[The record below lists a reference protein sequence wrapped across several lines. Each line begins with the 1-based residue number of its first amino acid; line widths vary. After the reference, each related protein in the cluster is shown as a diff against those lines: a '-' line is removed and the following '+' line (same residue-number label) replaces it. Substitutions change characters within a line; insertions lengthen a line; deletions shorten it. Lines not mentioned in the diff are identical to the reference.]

1 MKTKKIHA
9 KPAKKDAKISK
20 LNFALLCDSSLR
32 PLRET
37 FIGISKLLTFL
48 TCWFVLGSCA
58 EKVSTVWVDDLS
70 MVSFSEGIRPVK
82 VKGSYTS
89 DTIRIGGVRFNRGF
103 GSITTAVFAFN
114 LEGNARR
121 FTAEVGADDK
131 ANKDI
136 PIKFYVVGDRKVL
149 FESGAMKV
157 GDPAKKIDLNLE
169 GIKRLGLLVTDDI
182 GGLKNK
188 MTYCDWAN
196 AKFEMVPDSVP
207 KLIPN
212 SNEKPILTPEAPQT
226 PRINS
231 PKIFG
236 ATPGNPF
243 LYTISTTGKRPMQFS
258 AENLPKGLILDSK
271 TGIITGKVSKRG
283 IYHATLRAK
292 NELGEAVRTLK
303 ISIGDTISLT
313 PPIGWN
319 GWNSWGEKLDRENVV
334 ASAEAMVNKGLI
346 NHGWSY
352 INIDDS
358 WQGIRGGK
366 LIALQPN
373 EKFPKIKEMVDYI
386 HSLGLKAGIYSTP
399 AVYSYAGYVGGS
411 SDFEK
416 GGEKHEPI
424 KKNRISSGPTGK
436 YRFETNDARQMAEWG
451 FDFLKYDW
459 RIDVNSTERMS
470 DALKKSGRDVVF
482 SISNNAPF
490 EKAAEW
496 ARLTNAWRTGPDIR
510 DSWPSL
516 YSLAFTIDKWA
527 PFAGPG
533 HWNDPDMMI
542 LGNVS
547 MGPSALH
554 PTKLTP
560 DEQYS
565 HVSIFSLL
573 AAPLLIGC
581 PIEQIDDFTLNLLTN
596 DEVIEVN
603 QDPLGKPARLLEDR
617 DGVQVWAKPIEDG
630 SLAVGL
636 FYTDDFGKTPP
647 SYFHWGD
654 ETPKTFQLDFA
665 QVGLQGKYKIRDL
678 WRQKDLGEFEGSF
691 KTEIRHHGVVMIR
704 MDQSSNKEIKNAT
717 KTQSH

>member
-1 MKTKKIHA
+1 MRN
-9 KPAKKDAKISK
+9 ISK
-20 LNFALLCDSSLR
+20 LI
-32 PLRET
+32 P
-37 FIGISKLLTFL
+37 LLTCCMIF
-48 TCWFVLGSCA
+48 GSCA
-58 EKVSTVWVDDLS
+58 EKVADVWVDDLS

-82 VKGSYTS
+82 VKGNYLS
-89 DTIRIGGVRFNRGF
+89 DTIRIGGVRYNRGF
-103 GSITTAVFAFN
+103 GSITTAVFPFN
-114 LEGNARR
+114 LNGNARR
-121 FTAEVGADDK
+121 FKAEVGADDK

-149 FESGAMKV
+149 FESGEMRV
-157 GDPAKKIDLNLE
+157 GDPAKKIDLNLK

-212 SNEKPILTPEAPQT
+212 SNEKQILTPEPPQT

-231 PKIFG
+231 AKIFG

-243 LYTISTTGKRPMQFS
+243 LYTISTTGKRPMQFF
-258 AENLPKGLILDSK
+258 AENLPKGLSLDPK
-271 TGIITGKVSKRG
+271 TGIITGKISKRG
-283 IYHATLRAK
+283 SYHTMLKAK
-292 NELGEAVRTLK
+292 NELGEATRNLK
-303 ISIGDTISLT
+303 IDIGDTFALT

-319 GWNSWGEKLDRENVV
+319 GWNSWGDKLDRGKVV
-334 ASAEAMVNKGLI
+334 ASAEAMVHTGLA

-358 WQGIRGGK
+358 WQGKRGGK
-366 LIALQPN
+366 LNALQPN
-373 EKFPKIKEMVDYI
+373 EKFPDIREMVEYI

-399 AVYSYAGYVGGS
+399 YVYSYAGYPGAS

-424 KKNRISSGPTGK
+424 KKNRISSGPIGK
-436 YRFETNDARQMAEWG
+436 YRFETNDALQMAEWG
-451 FDFLKYDW
+451 FDYLKYDW
-459 RIDVNSTERMS
+459 RIDLNSTEIMS
-470 DALKKSGRDVVF
+470 AALKKSGRDVVF

-490 EKAAEW
+490 EKAADW

-527 PFAGPG
+527 EFAGPG

-547 MGPSALH
+547 MGPSQLH
-554 PTKLTP
+554 PTKLSP

-581 PIEQIDDFTLNLLTN
+581 PIEQLDDFTLNLLTN

-603 QDPLGKPARLLEDR
+603 QDPLGKPARLVEDR
-617 DGVQVWAKPIEDG
+617 DGVQIWAKPMEDG

-636 FYTDDFGKTPP
+636 FFTDDFGKTPA
-647 SYFHWGD
+647 SYFRWGD
-654 ETPKTFQLDFA
+654 ETSKKFTLDFSKL
-665 QVGLQGKYKIRDL
+665 GLTGKQKLRDL
-678 WRQKDLGEFEGSF
+678 WRQKDLGGFEGSF
-691 KTEIRHHGVVMIR
+691 ETEIRYHGVVMIR
-704 MDQSSNKEIKNAT
+704 MDQSIFKNTNTKNAT
-717 KTQSH
+717 KTLSH